1 MPIKAYKPTSNGRRN
16 MTALTKE
23 EITTST
29 PEKSLLA
36 PYKKK
41 GGRNNMGQIT
51 TRHHGGGHKREN
63 TELLILSVTRMEYL
77 VRSLLSNMIQNR
89 CANIALINYA
99 DGEKDIS

>member
-41 GGRNNMGQIT
+41 GGRNNMGQSLLDIMVVDI
-51 TRHHGGGHKREN
+51 REN
-63 TELLILSVTRMEYL
+63 TELLILSVIRMEYL
-77 VRSLLSNMIQNR
+77 VRLLLSNMIQTD
-89 CANIALINYA
+89 LQT
-99 DGEKDIS
+99 SL

>member
-41 GGRNNMGQIT
+41 GG
-51 TRHHGGGHKREN
+51 
-63 TELLILSVTRMEYL
+63 
-77 VRSLLSNMIQNR
+77 SLCR
-89 CANIALINYA
+89 CFVMRL
-99 DGEKDIS
+99 

>member
-51 TRHHGGGHKREN
+51 TRHHGGGHKFASGVRVKTMDEAMKVIDDL
-63 TELLILSVTRMEYL
+63 EQLLIAYQREV
-77 VRSLLSNMIQNR
+77 
-89 CANIALINYA
+89 
-99 DGEKDIS
+99 

>member
-51 TRHHGGGHKREN
+51 TRHHVVDIRGN
-63 TELLILSVTRMEYL
+63 TELLILSVIRMEYL
-77 VRSLLSNMIQNR
+77 VRLLLSNMIQTD
-89 CANIALINYA
+89 LQT
-99 DGEKDIS
+99 SL

>member
-41 GGRNNMGQIT
+41 GGRNNMGRSLLDIMVVDI
-51 TRHHGGGHKREN
+51 REN

-77 VRSLLSNMIQNR
+77 VRLLLSNTIQ
-89 CANIALINYA
+89 IDLQT
-99 DGEKDIS
+99 SL